1 MFSSTIS
8 LKCRHLRDNLK
19 NKNGSLSKAKGHKQN
34 QSNNIREEGTKQ
46 TYETIR
52 EIELEQS
59 ENDKENEEHF

>member
-19 NKNGSLSKAKGHKQN
+19 NKNGSLSKAKRHKQN

-52 EIELEQS
+52 EIELEQ
-59 ENDKENEEHF
+59 